1 MMATKQCMEQ
11 VVEFVVVLVNGQE
24 NSLYVLNVSIVVE
37 FVVVLV
43 NVQENSLYVLNVSI
57 VVEFVVVLVNIQVI
71 FMCHR

>member
-24 NSLYVLNVSIVVE
+24 NSLSVLK
-37 FVVVLV
+37 
-43 NVQENSLYVLNVSI
+43 VSI
-57 VVEFVVVLVNIQVI
+57 VVEFVVVLVNIQVL